1 VTVSLESGFASLFV
15 ALDPDQNML
24 VIDKTLKEGNYSLKI
39 DLIDDYGAMNR
50 YTLSLQIVQSPIAN
64 LQEHSVE

>member
-1 VTVSLESGFASLFV
+1 MSVSLGLGFASLFV

-24 VIDKTLKEGNYSLKI
+24 VINKTLKAGNYSLKI

-50 YTLSLQIVQSPIAN
+50 YTFSLQMAQSPTAN
-64 LQEHSVE
+64 LKEHSVE

>member
-1 VTVSLESGFASLFV
+1 MTVSLTLGFASLFV

-24 VIDKTLKEGNYSLKI
+24 VINKTLKAGNYSFKI

-50 YTLSLQIVQSPIAN
+50 YTLSLQMVQSPTAN
-64 LQEHSVE
+64 LKEQSVE